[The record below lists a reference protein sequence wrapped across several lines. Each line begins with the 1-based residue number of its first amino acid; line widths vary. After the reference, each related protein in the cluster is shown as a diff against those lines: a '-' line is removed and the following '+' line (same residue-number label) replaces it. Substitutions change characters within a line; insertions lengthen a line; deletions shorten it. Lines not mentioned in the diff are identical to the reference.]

1 MIQYAA
7 LALML
12 ERLTGYRAVAY
23 YHTISDAHIY
33 TDQVDAVRAML
44 ATEPRPLPTVTLNE
58 AGLAVTDI
66 HDFRAE
72 HFDLSDYHPYP
83 AIGTIPVAT

>member
-72 HFDLSDYHPYP
+72 HFDLSDYHPHP